1 MTTDKGNF
9 ISNAEARRATLGRE
23 SAMMAAFQRGMRDR
37 REGVAYE
44 ANPYDKPNLQEIWW
58 KGWETE
64 QRHIDRNPSNP
75 AG

>member
-9 ISNAEARRATLGRE
+9 ISNAEARRATLGCE

-37 REGVAYE
+37 RMGASFTS
-44 ANPYDKPNLQEIWW
+44 NPYERDNLREIWV

-64 QRHIDRNPSNP
+64 DRHIQRNPQ
-75 AG
+75 G